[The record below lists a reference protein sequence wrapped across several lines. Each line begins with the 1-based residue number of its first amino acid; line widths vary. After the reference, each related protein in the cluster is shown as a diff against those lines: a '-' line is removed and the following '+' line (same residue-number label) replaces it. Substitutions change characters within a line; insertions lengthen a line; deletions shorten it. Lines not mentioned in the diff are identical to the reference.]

1 MGKTTN
7 CIAMLRYLSN
17 GKQYKNTELAD
28 AMETNVRNIPEYRKE
43 LQECGYEFES
53 SSGKYGGIKLKESAL
68 IPSPSF
74 SKEEKKALNFVS
86 SFIDGQEV
94 IYCRKDYEKAM
105 GKIFAQI
112 SGSEEGKV
120 SYVKFLDKSTYA
132 LSAEE
137 LKKRCDFFSE
147 CIHKRKVVRLVYR
160 TTIKRSVEE
169 EVEPY
174 ELALYHHAWILWA
187 NSRTEKR
194 LKTIELGHIQSYE
207 ATPLGFSRDIF
218 FNERAFE
225 KGEGPAFKD
234 SPIRVKFHL
243 SPLCPYIG
251 DKEFG
256 PNQKEEPQNDG
267 SLILSFDSKNEDEVV
282 PLVLSLEGECE
293 VLEPQSLRDHISKIA
308 LQTFK
313 ANQTPTLDE
322 KPTPVVKPNRGID
335 EEQLQTV
342 LSYFQDKEWITV
354 TDIQIQCGMGFPQ
367 ASRVLKALMEEGYVS
382 PQKGKAGRYA
392 MIKDSN
398 SKRVLNPSP
407 LKREALEYAK
417 KRGSFTLGEFAR
429 ELNTHPEKAA
439 KLLDKIQEQK
449 QVIPLFFNGST
460 YGSIVT
466 TYLGALQEQGNGCLE
481 AKALS
486 LCQKEK
492 YITVPKLASALSISE
507 EEAKRLFRKLLTAQ
521 VLTGGSSSRNVVH
534 FQSGQEWPLQELPRR
549 ILAYCKEQ
557 NYVSFGKIKKEF
569 CLSEEEAKSYYDQF
583 IQEGYLFEESTP
595 CLIVS
600 SKFLG
605 FRCAEEET
613 DIQSIQETRLQETRN
628 LEKQR
633 EQWWNQALELCK
645 SRSSID
651 IYDLQEALKIPCSD
665 ATKLWKALKKKG
677 ILLESGKIHSS
688 ILQSKEE

>member
-1 MGKTTN
+1 
-7 CIAMLRYLSN
+7 MLRYLSN
-17 GKQYKNTELAD
+17 GKQYKNTELAE

-112 SGSEEGKV
+112 SGNEEGKV

-187 NSRTEKR
+187 NSRKEKR

-207 ATPLGFSRDIF
+207 ATSLGFSRDIF

-225 KGEGPAFKD
+225 KGEGLAFKD
-234 SPIRVKFHL
+234 SPIRVKLRL

-267 SLILSFDSKNEDEVV
+267 SLILSFDSKNEEEVV

-293 VLEPQSLRDHISKIA
+293 VLEPQSVRDHISKIA
-308 LQTFK
+308 LQTYK
-313 ANQTPTLDE
+313 ANQAPATEE
-322 KPTPVVKPNRGID
+322 KPASSVKPERKID
-335 EEQLQTV
+335 EQLQTV
-342 LSYFQDKEWITV
+342 LSYFQDKEWIRV
-354 TDIQIQCGMGFPQ
+354 SDIQIQCETGFPQ
-367 ASRVLKALMEEGYVS
+367 ANRVLKALIEEGYVS

-398 SKRVLNPSP
+398 SKCVLNPSP
-407 LKREALEYAK
+407 SKREALEYAK
-417 KRGSFTLGEFAR
+417 KRGSFTLDEFAR
-429 ELNTHPEKAA
+429 VLNTYPEKAA

-460 YGSIVT
+460 YGSFVT
-466 TYLGALQEQGNGCLE
+466 SYLGALQEQEKGCLE

-486 LCQKEK
+486 FCQKEK
-492 YITVPKLASALSISE
+492 YITVPKLSSALSISE

-534 FQSGQEWPLQELPRR
+534 FQNSKELPLQELPRR
-549 ILAYCKEQ
+549 ILAYCQEQ

-569 CLSEEEAKSYYDQF
+569 SLSEEEAKSYYDQF
-583 IQEGYLFEESTP
+583 IQEGYLFEEPTP

-605 FRCAEEET
+605 FRYAEEET
-613 DIQSIQETRLQETRN
+613 DVPSVLKTRLQESQDQ
-628 LEKQR
+628 EKR
-633 EQWWNQALELCK
+633 KEQWWNQALELCK
-645 SRSSID
+645 SRTPID
-651 IYDLQEALKIPCSD
+651 FYDLLEELKVPHSD
-665 ATKLWKALKKKG
+665 AAKLWKALKKKG
-677 ILLESGKIHSS
+677 ILLEPRKVNLS
-688 ILQSKEE
+688 ILSNPAKEE

>member
-1 MGKTTN
+1 MGKTAN

-28 AMETNVRNIPEYRKE
+28 ALETNVRNIPEYRKE
-43 LQECGYEFES
+43 LRECGYEFES

-68 IPSPSF
+68 IPSPCF
-74 SKEEKKALNFVS
+74 SKEEKQALNFVS

-105 GKIFAQI
+105 GKIFAQMN
-112 SGSEEGKV
+112 GSEEGKV

-147 CIHKRKVVRLVYR
+147 CIRKRKVVRLVYR

-174 ELALYHHAWILWA
+174 ELALYHHSWILWA

-218 FNERAFE
+218 FNEHAFE
-225 KGEGPAFKD
+225 KGKGPAFKD
-234 SPIRVKFHL
+234 SPIRVKLHL

-313 ANQTPTLDE
+313 ANQAPAQEE
-322 KPTPVVKPNRGID
+322 KPAPSVKPDRRMD
-335 EEQLQTV
+335 EEKLQTV

-354 TDIQIQCGMGFPQ
+354 TDIQIQCGMGYPQ
-367 ASRVLKALMEEGYVS
+367 ASRVLKALIEEDYVS
-382 PQKGKAGRYA
+382 PQKGKTGRYA

-407 LKREALEYAK
+407 SLKSALEWVK
-417 KRGSFTLGEFAR
+417 KRRLFNLDEFAH
-429 ELNTHPEKAA
+429 ELNTYPEKAA
-439 KLLDKIQEQK
+439 KVLDKIQEQK
-449 QVIPLFFNGST
+449 QVIPLFFSGTT
-460 YGSIVT
+460 YGSIIT
-466 TYLGALQEQGNGCLE
+466 TYLGALHVEDEKGCLE

-492 YITVPKLASALSISE
+492 YVTVSKLASVLSIS

-521 VLTGGSSSRNVVH
+521 VLTGGSSSHHVVH
-534 FQSGQEWPLQELPRR
+534 FQGGKELPLEELPRR

-557 NYVSFGKIKKEF
+557 NYVSIGKIQKEF

-583 IQEGYLFEESTP
+583 IQEGFLVEESTP

-605 FRCAEEET
+605 FRYAEEET
-613 DIQSIQETRLQETRN
+613 DVQSVLKTRLQETRN
-628 LEKQR
+628 LEKLK
-633 EQWWNQALELCK
+633 EQWWNQAVELCK

-651 IYDLQEALKIPCSD
+651 VYDLQEALKIPYSD
-665 ATKLWKALKKKG
+665 ASKLWKSLKKKG
-677 ILLESGKIHSS
+677 ILFESGKVHSS
-688 ILQSKEE
+688 ILQRKEE

>member
-1 MGKTTN
+1 
-7 CIAMLRYLSN
+7 MLRYLSS

-43 LQECGYEFES
+43 LQECGYKFES

-68 IPSPSF
+68 IPSPCF

-86 SFIDGQEV
+86 SFIEGQEV
-94 IYCRKDYEKAM
+94 VYCRKDYEKAM
-105 GKIFAQI
+105 GKIFAQM

-147 CIHKRKVVRLVYR
+147 CIRKRKVVRLVYR

-174 ELALYHHAWILWA
+174 ELALYHHSWVLWA
-187 NSRTEKR
+187 NSRIEKH

-207 ATPLGFSRDIF
+207 VTSLGFSRDIF

-234 SPIRVKFHL
+234 SPIRVKLRL
-243 SPLCPYIG
+243 SPLCPYVG

-267 SLILSFDSKNEDEVV
+267 SLILSFDSKNEEEVV

-293 VLEPQSLRDHISKIA
+293 VLEPPSLRDHISKIA

-313 ANQTPTLDE
+313 ANQAPAQEE
-322 KPTPVVKPNRGID
+322 KPAPIVKSDRRID

-354 TDIQIQCGMGFPQ
+354 SDIQSQSGTGFPQ

-392 MIKDSN
+392 MIKDL
-398 SKRVLNPSP
+398 KPQRVLNPSP
-407 LKREALEYAK
+407 SLKCALEWVK
-417 KRGSFTLGEFAR
+417 KRGSFTLDEFAR

-466 TYLGALQEQGNGCLE
+466 TYLGALQEQGKGCLE
-481 AKALS
+481 ARALS
-486 LCQKEK
+486 FCQKEK
-492 YITVPKLASALSISE
+492 YITVPKLVSALSISE
-507 EEAKRLFRKLLTAQ
+507 EMAKRLFRKLLTAQ

-534 FQSGQEWPLQELPRR
+534 FQSGKELPLEELPRR
-549 ILAYCKEQ
+549 ILDYCKEQ
-557 NYVSFGKIKKEF
+557 NYLSFGKIKKEF
-569 CLSEEEAKSYYDQF
+569 CLSEEKAKSYYDQF

-605 FRCAEEET
+605 FRYAEEET
-613 DIQSIQETRLQETRN
+613 DVPSVLKTRLQESQDQ
-628 LEKQR
+628 EKQK
-633 EQWWNQALELCK
+633 EQWWNQAVELCK
-645 SRSSID
+645 SRSSINV
-651 IYDLQEALKIPCSD
+651 YDLQETLKIPYSD
-665 ATKLWKALKKKG
+665 ATKLWKALKKKR
-677 ILLESGKIHSS
+677 ILLEPRKVNSS
-688 ILQSKEE
+688 IFINQPKEE

>member
-1 MGKTTN
+1 MGKTAN

-17 GKQYKNTELAD
+17 GKQYKNTELAE

-68 IPSPSF
+68 IPSPRF

-120 SYVKFLDKSTYA
+120 SYVKFLDRSTYA

-194 LKTIELGHIQSYE
+194 LKTIELGHIHSYE
-207 ATPLGFSRDIF
+207 ATSLGFSRDIF

-225 KGEGPAFKD
+225 KGEGLAFKD
-234 SPIRVKFHL
+234 SPIRVKLRL

-308 LQTFK
+308 LQTYK
-313 ANQTPTLDE
+313 ANQVPATEE
-322 KPTPVVKPNRGID
+322 KPVSSVKPERKID
-335 EEQLQTV
+335 EQLQIV

-354 TDIQIQCGMGFPQ
+354 SDIQIQCGMGFPQ
-367 ASRVLKALMEEGYVS
+367 ASRVLKALIEEGYVS
-382 PQKGKAGRYA
+382 PQKGKACRYA

-407 LKREALEYAK
+407 SKREALEYAK
-417 KRGSFTLGEFAR
+417 KRGSFTLDEFAR

-460 YGSIVT
+460 YGSFVT
-466 TYLGALQEQGNGCLE
+466 TYLSALQEQGKGCLE

-486 LCQKEK
+486 FCQKEK
-492 YITVPKLASALSISE
+492 YITVPKLSSALSISE
-507 EEAKRLFRKLLTAQ
+507 EKAKRLFHKLLVSQ

-534 FQSGQEWPLQELPRR
+534 FQSGKELPLEELPRR
-549 ILAYCKEQ
+549 ILAYCQEQ

-569 CLSEEEAKSYYDQF
+569 CLSEEEAKSYYDHF
-583 IQEGYLFEESTP
+583 IQEGYLFGESTP

-605 FRCAEEET
+605 FRYAEEET
-613 DIQSIQETRLQETRN
+613 DVPSVLKTRLQESQGQ
-628 LEKQR
+628 EKR
-633 EQWWNQALELCK
+633 KEQWWNQALELCK
-645 SRSSID
+645 SRTSLS
-651 IYDLQEALKIPCSD
+651 IYDLQEELKVPYSD
-665 ATKLWKALKKKG
+665 ATKLWKALKKKE
-677 ILLESGKIHSS
+677 ILLESGKVHSS
-688 ILQSKEE
+688 ILQPKEE

>member
-1 MGKTTN
+1 MGKTAN

-94 IYCRKDYEKAM
+94 VYCRKDYEKAM

-147 CIHKRKVVRLVYR
+147 CIRTRKVVRLVYR

-207 ATPLGFSRDIF
+207 ATSLGFSRDIF

-234 SPIRVKFHL
+234 SPIRVKLRL

-313 ANQTPTLDE
+313 ANQASVQEE
-322 KPTPVVKPNRGID
+322 KPTPIVKPDRRIE

-342 LSYFQDKEWITV
+342 LSYFQDKEYITV

-367 ASRVLKALMEEGYVS
+367 ASRALKALMEEGYVS

-392 MIKDSN
+392 MIKDTS

-407 LKREALEYAK
+407 SKREVLEYVK
-417 KRGSFTLGEFAR
+417 KRGSFTLDEFAR
-429 ELNTHPEKAA
+429 ELNTYPEKAS
-439 KLLDKIQEQK
+439 KLLDEFQK
-449 QVIPLFFNGST
+449 QNTVIPLFFNGST

-466 TYLGALQEQGNGCLE
+466 RYLGALQEQGKGCLE

-486 LCQKEK
+486 FCQKEK
-492 YITVPKLASALSISE
+492 YIAVPKLASALSISE

-521 VLTGGSSSRNVVH
+521 VLTGGSSSHHVVH
-534 FQSGQEWPLQELPRR
+534 FHSGKELPLEELPRR
-549 ILAYCKEQ
+549 ILTYCQGQ

-605 FRCAEEET
+605 FRYAEEET
-613 DIQSIQETRLQETRN
+613 DVPSVLKTRLQETQGK
-628 LEKQR
+628 EKQK
-633 EQWWNQALELCK
+633 EHWWNQALELCK
-645 SRSSID
+645 NRSSID

-665 ATKLWKALKKKG
+665 ATKLWKTLKKKG
-677 ILLESGKIHSS
+677 ILLESGKVHSS
-688 ILQSKEE
+688 ILEPKEE